1 MNHGIKYENAF
12 PVVDIADAYQWYEV
26 QRKGLGESFLLCVE
40 EALARASRNPSSYPI
55 VYKKARRLLI
65 HRFPF
70 GLFFTLGE
78 QGIVV
83 LALLHARRD
92 PKTWKERG

>member
-1 MNHGIKYENAF
+1 MSQQRVTIRPEAE
-12 PVVDIADAYQWYEV
+12 VDIADAYQWYEV

-65 HRFPF
+65 HLSIAFPLDCF
-70 GLFFTLGE
+70 S
-78 QGIVV
+78 
-83 LALLHARRD
+83 H
-92 PKTWKERG
+92 